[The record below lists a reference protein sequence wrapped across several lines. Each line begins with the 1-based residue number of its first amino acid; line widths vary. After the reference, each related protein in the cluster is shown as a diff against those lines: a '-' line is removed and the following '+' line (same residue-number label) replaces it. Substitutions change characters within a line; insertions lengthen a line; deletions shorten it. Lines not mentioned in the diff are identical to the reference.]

1 MKALPRIAIAAAG
14 AATFV
19 ALAWGGLEWAD
30 RAYPPPLASAF
41 PVSAEV
47 VDRDGALLRSFATP
61 DGRWRL
67 ATDLDAVDQQF
78 LEMLVTYEDKRFW
91 DHEGVDVLALLR
103 AASQFAGNG
112 RIVSG
117 GSTLS
122 MQLARLM
129 EASAMPDRRQGQ
141 ADPAR
146 HPDRTAA

>member
-1 MKALPRIAIAAAG
+1 MKALSRIAIAAAG
-14 AATFV
+14 GAIFV

-30 RAYPPPLASAF
+30 RAYPPPIASAF
-41 PVSAEV
+41 PVSTEV
-47 VDRDGALLRSFATP
+47 VDRDGALLRAFATP

-67 ATDLDAVDQQF
+67 ATSLDAVDQQF
-78 LEMLVTYEDKRFW
+78 VKMLVAYEDKRFW

-103 AASQFAGNG
+103 AAGQFAGNG

-129 EASAMPDRRQGQ
+129 EPRESRSSAPRSSRSCAPSRSNG
-141 ADPAR
+141 A
-146 HPDRTAA
+146 